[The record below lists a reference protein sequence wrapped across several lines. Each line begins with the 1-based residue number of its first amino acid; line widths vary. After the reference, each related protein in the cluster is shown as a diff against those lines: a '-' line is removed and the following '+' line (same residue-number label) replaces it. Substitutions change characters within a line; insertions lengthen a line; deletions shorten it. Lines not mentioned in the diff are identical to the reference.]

1 MNSNSLLIKPIPYP
15 DESAG
20 SLLIR
25 AAEKNGFSSVFVL
38 CQSQITSYSKSLDS
52 SVTHQKK
59 FGKLLKLLGL
69 SNDYTSLAF
78 ELQGSTQAMPRTY
91 GKIYI
96 EYSLFRK
103 DCRAFCP
110 ICLKEKSYWRR
121 HWLLRPYTVCL
132 KHHII
137 LYDCCPSCQNELRIG
152 RNKIHICNHCR
163 QDLRLVTCKK
173 ADAKATQWFMTLIN
187 NNCQQFFDRFSDYW
201 IALEKSDWCSNSIET
216 DYHRIQMAYEYFT
229 DYEQSKKTLSHIIN
243 AKIPQ
248 IHPEIQVVYFRR
260 QNKELNKYIDSVL
273 PLCRTVTVSA
283 PKHYEQYFK
292 IADVCAILQIS
303 NFRLYNLLD
312 KRIIPVKRSK
322 FTLISSKHIEQVLLS
337 GVHKDHLKTQRDISP
352 HNTDLLDI
360 AEIAVRLHVHQEVI
374 RNLNRTGWLRM
385 GKKKVGSYIKTLTT
399 ESDLEIFNKNYILVG
414 TLAYKLGVNSTN
426 LAEKLRHYGINPIG
440 GPHIDG
446 LKTTLFNK
454 DDIAHI
460 TTKMITSLEYYHTF
474 TGRSSKNRSKQDYY
488 KSDSKLYVS
497 LKQAAQKLLISPS
510 RIAVL
515 VHNNILRKDEHSHNA
530 VMVEKASI
538 YALLKELHRTDFIS
552 LPEAAKELDC
562 AINWLHINWIKTSYV
577 KLYDYM
583 YWQFVSIKDINKVK
597 VIQKE
602 YMTAIEASKLLGMHR
617 THIINLKAQGKIN
630 SVSFGESNSLN
641 LYRREDI
648 LALLKQQNDGD
659 NPI

>member
-1 MNSNSLLIKPIPYP
+1 MKANSLLIKPIPYP
-15 DESAG
+15 DESAA

-78 ELQGSTQAMPRTY
+78 QLQGSTQAMPRAY

-137 LYDCCPSCQNELRIG
+137 LYDCCPSCQNELGIG
-152 RNKIHICNHCR
+152 RNKIHICNHCG

-173 ADAKATQWFMTLIN
+173 ADAQATQWFMTLIN
-187 NNCQQFFDRFSDYW
+187 NNCQQFFDRLTDYW
-201 IALEKSDWCSNSIET
+201 IALEKSDWCSNNIET

-352 HNTDLLDI
+352 HNTHLLDI

-374 RNLNRTGWLRM
+374 RNLNRTGWLKM
-385 GKKKVGSYIKTLTT
+385 EKKKVGSYIKTLTT

-460 TTKMITSLEYYHTF
+460 TTKMITSLEHYHTF

-488 KSDSKLYVS
+488 ESDSELYVS
-497 LKQAAQKLLISPS
+497 LKHAAQKLLISPS
-510 RIAVL
+510 RTVDARCQ
-515 VHNNILRKDEHSHNA
+515 NIK
-530 VMVEKASI
+530 
-538 YALLKELHRTDFIS
+538 Y
-552 LPEAAKELDC
+552 
-562 AINWLHINWIKTSYV
+562 
-577 KLYDYM
+577 
-583 YWQFVSIKDINKVK
+583 
-597 VIQKE
+597 
-602 YMTAIEASKLLGMHR
+602 SK
-617 THIINLKAQGKIN
+617 KI
-630 SVSFGESNSLN
+630 
-641 LYRREDI
+641 
-648 LALLKQQNDGD
+648 
-659 NPI
+659 